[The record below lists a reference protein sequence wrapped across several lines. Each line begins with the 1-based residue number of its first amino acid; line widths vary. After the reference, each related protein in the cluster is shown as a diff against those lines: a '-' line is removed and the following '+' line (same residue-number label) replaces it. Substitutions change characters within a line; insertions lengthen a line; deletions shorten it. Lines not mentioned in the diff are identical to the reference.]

1 MTAEQGKDG
10 APVWLSAGVGAG
22 LWLFGTLLAGG
33 REAWDAPTYT
43 LLIYPVSLV
52 IVGLLAHRHPGRA
65 VAIAFAM
72 FGGQMAVL
80 FVLNPTG
87 GMLPLG
93 VIVFCVMALPAVVV
107 AKVVARRKQ
116 RL

>member
-1 MTAEQGKDG
+1 MAKADG
-10 APVWLSAGVGAG
+10 SDGSPVWLSAGAGAG

-33 REAWDAPTYT
+33 REAWDAPTYM
-43 LLIYPVSLV
+43 LLVYPASLL
-52 IVGLLAHRHPGRA
+52 IVGLLANRHPGK
-65 VAIAFAM
+65 AIAIALAM

-93 VIVFCVMALPAVVV
+93 VIVFFVMSLPAMLV
-107 AKVVARRKQ
+107 ATVVARRK
-116 RL
+116 